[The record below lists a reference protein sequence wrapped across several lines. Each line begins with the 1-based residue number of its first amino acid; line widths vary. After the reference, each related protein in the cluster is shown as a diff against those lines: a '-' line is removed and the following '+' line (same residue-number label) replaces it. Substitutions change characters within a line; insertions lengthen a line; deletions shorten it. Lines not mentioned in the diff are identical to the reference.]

1 MHADTKS
8 NFSKKLPLPSL
19 FVQISNFQ
27 SKKRKDSYEWI
38 MKENVSIVFTRVASF
53 TKNII
58 VENWELKNC
67 DSLIAW
73 QQFLFHNVTSYL
85 KRETF
90 LHWEKFSWKNIIE
103 KLRNEKPRF
112 LRRFSTITINN
123 NFYFFHNITSKISTL
138 RLGKFSW
145 QNIIEN
151 WKAAILSS
159 FFDDQQPITQFL
171 FRNITS
177 CLKRE
182 KFLKFWEKF
191 YINDFKKKKIS
202 EEIVLQSSE
211 FAAEEE
217 TIFRNDEQTKYPITL
232 FDLNRDTFLSRIV
245 NGNNPGDW
253 ARLFTYKTGKLTSL
267 SCKTDK

>member
-1 MHADTKS
+1 MQPIKHNVCGCTQTR
-8 NFSKKLPLPSL
+8 N
-19 FVQISNFQ
+19 QISPRNFRYLHFSFKFPTFNRRKEKIRTNELWRKTFQ
-27 SKKRKDSYEWI
+27 LFLLESRRLQKILSLKIENWKIAMTTVSLSQCNIVFKKR
-38 MKENVSIVFTRVASF
+38 
-53 TKNII
+53 NIST
-58 VENWELKNC
+58 LG
-67 DSLIAW
+67 
-73 QQFLFHNVTSYL
+73 
-85 KRETF
+85 
-90 LHWEKFSWKNIIE
+90 KNIIE

-211 FAAEEE
+211 FARR
-217 TIFRNDEQTKYPITL
+217 RNN
-232 FDLNRDTFLSRIV
+232 F
-245 NGNNPGDW
+245 
-253 ARLFTYKTGKLTSL
+253 
-267 SCKTDK
+267 

>member
-1 MHADTKS
+1 MQPIKHNVCGCTQTR
-8 NFSKKLPLPSL
+8 N
-19 FVQISNFQ
+19 QISPRNFRYLHFSFKFPTFNRRKEKIRTNELWRKTFQ
-27 SKKRKDSYEWI
+27 LFLLESRRLQKILSLKIENWKIAILSSHDNSFSFTVSCNIVFKKR
-38 MKENVSIVFTRVASF
+38 
-53 TKNII
+53 NIST
-58 VENWELKNC
+58 LG
-67 DSLIAW
+67 
-73 QQFLFHNVTSYL
+73 
-85 KRETF
+85 
-90 LHWEKFSWKNIIE
+90 KNIIE

-191 YINDFKKKKIS
+191 YINDFKKKN
-202 EEIVLQSSE
+202 QRRDC
-211 FAAEEE
+211 FAEQR
-217 TIFRNDEQTKYPITL
+217 ICCRRRNN
-232 FDLNRDTFLSRIV
+232 F
-245 NGNNPGDW
+245 
-253 ARLFTYKTGKLTSL
+253 
-267 SCKTDK
+267 

>member
-1 MHADTKS
+1 MFADARRHEIKFLQETS
-8 NFSKKLPLPSL
+8 VTFT
-19 FVQISNFQ
+19 FRSNFQ
-27 SKKRKDSYEWI
+27 LSIEEKKRFVRMNYEG
-38 MKENVSIVFTRVASF
+38 KRFNCFYSSRVVY
-53 TKNII
+53 KKYYRWKLRI
-58 VENWELKNC
+58 EKLR
-67 DSLIAW
+67 W

-191 YINDFKKKKIS
+191 YINDFKKKKKS
-202 EEIVLQSSE
+202 AKRL
-211 FAAEEE
+211 FCRAANLPEEE
-217 TIFRNDEQTKYPITL
+217 TIFRNDEQTKHPITL
-232 FDLNRDTFLSRIV
+232 FDLKRDTFLSRIV

>member
-1 MHADTKS
+1 MYADTKS

-159 FFDDQQPITQFL
+159 FFDDQQPINAISLSQY
-171 FRNITS
+171 NVV
-177 CLKRE
+177 LKKR
-182 KFLKFWEKF
+182 KISKILGK
-191 YINDFKKKKIS
+191 ILHQRLQKKKKIS

-211 FAAEEE
+211 FARR
-217 TIFRNDEQTKYPITL
+217 RNN
-232 FDLNRDTFLSRIV
+232 F
-245 NGNNPGDW
+245 
-253 ARLFTYKTGKLTSL
+253 
-267 SCKTDK
+267 